1 VIQFKGDL
9 PKICNNCYGQISD
22 IVVILRNVKDF
33 KPKNPIYVSYP
44 VRTKP
49 MIKGSQGF
57 PSALT
62 TAELL
67 VDNFFRLS
75 AGHWRSERR
84 YYTLP
89 DGDTQEVI
97 SDIAIEFLTAGCPEL
112 QALAQLHGLDDLALT
127 CGSKIEWDSKDSV
140 TGKKASKGST
150 VFGALGNILYRDR
163 GFATSKPITAIYH
176 FPHPDTL
183 CLKTEYQGSVFEEE
197 VKLVGE
203 KYRTRQTIISRAG
216 EQVTIG
222 QYLEKR
228 IRV

>member
-1 VIQFKGDL
+1 MTKIAIDDL
-9 PKICNNCYGQISD
+9 QS
-22 IVVILRNVKDF
+22 
-33 KPKNPIYVSYP
+33 
-44 VRTKP
+44 
-49 MIKGSQGF
+49 F
-57 PSALT
+57 PAPLT
-62 TAELL
+62 TAESL
-67 VDNFFRLS
+67 VAKFFRTS
-75 AGHWRSERR
+75 AGNWLSERR

-89 DGDTQEVI
+89 DGDTQEVVSEI
-97 SDIAIEFLTAGCPEL
+97 GIKFLKRGCVEL
-112 QALAQLHGLDDLALT
+112 QKLAQLHGLDEFALT
-127 CGSKIEWDSKDSV
+127 CGSEIEWESKDSM

-150 VFGALGNILYRDR
+150 LFGALGDILYRDR
-163 GFATSKPITAIYH
+163 GFATPKPITAIYH

-197 VKLVGE
+197 VKLVGD

>member
-1 VIQFKGDL
+1 MTRGLQDRSSTL
-9 PKICNNCYGQISD
+9 N
-22 IVVILRNVKDF
+22 
-33 KPKNPIYVSYP
+33 
-44 VRTKP
+44 
-49 MIKGSQGF
+49 
-57 PSALT
+57 

-67 VDNFFRLS
+67 VDNFFRVS
-75 AGHWRSERR
+75 AGNWLSERR

-89 DGDTQEVI
+89 DGDTQEVV
-97 SDIAIEFLTAGCPEL
+97 SEIAIEFLAAGCLEL
-112 QALAQLHGLDDLALT
+112 RELALLHGLDESALT

-150 VFGALGNILYRDR
+150 LFGALGNILYRDR
-163 GFATSKPITAIYH
+163 GFATPKPITAIYH
-176 FPHPDTL
+176 FPHPETL